1 MIFETQF
8 ADNCLVLCIHA
19 GCCSHMVPCS
29 RPQENLKRKR
39 EKRKK
44 EIFFCFGMGCESMV
58 SHPAFLPVCFTVFTE
73 LTSIFFASVRCFAFL
88 SVFSQKLFH
97 IFDFLCVCVCVLWME
112 VNKACAHFV
121 LLLVLCPSGRLL
133 LFFVFVF
140 SCLINPAG
148 FCVQDSPSQSYYAV
162 FDGHGGA
169 EAAMFCA
176 SQLHVNLIRDP
187 NFKTN
192 PELALKQAYAA
203 TDKQFLKKAEEQV
216 IWML

>member
-39 EKRKK
+39 EKREKN

-58 SHPAFLPVCFTVFTE
+58 SHPAFLLVCFTVFTE
-73 LTSIFFASVRCFAFL
+73 LTSIFFASVLCFAFL
-88 SVFSQKLFH
+88 CFFTEVTS
-97 IFDFLCVCVCVLWME
+97 IFCVCVCVC
-112 VNKACAHFV
+112 VCALDGSQQSLCSFCSS
-121 LLLVLCPSGRLL
+121 VLCPSGRLL

-148 FCVQDSPSQSYYAV
+148 FCV
-162 FDGHGGA
+162 
-169 EAAMFCA
+169 
-176 SQLHVNLIRDP
+176 
-187 NFKTN
+187 
-192 PELALKQAYAA
+192 
-203 TDKQFLKKAEEQV
+203 
-216 IWML
+216 